1 MQNNLNKQER
11 QRVNDHYGTEGQ
23 QHPLLQVCSII
34 FTIRAGRLDGKKVKA
49 EDVFRLVAWMLDLLF
64 SGSKVEAWTQ
74 QDIDD
79 LWCEQAQMLLDWSDT
94 TVNDRQLIV
103 DTEFRIVRKLLCH
116 HWDTYYSEWLYS
128 LFCTTIDRE
137 SKGRSLDEQQ
147 RIQKR
152 LSDFSDSLNDWI
164 NNGYNSH
171 LSIEIEAVVKG
182 QTAEI
187 KSLKPRSGRK
197 AKAIECIVE
206 TFDYLPRLDDRG
218 QRLQAFYQGLKGRF
232 IDIKTPQKDFID
244 LFQNTTTTHKIV
256 WIQEIIKLK
265 YLILQIEKFIA
276 CPKGF
281 TIWQIVCAHFQ
292 IRTKRKETVDGK
304 TSDNYVIED
313 LQPRQF
319 TKGGK
324 IPNEVDDLDRIIR
337 IFDPKTNYNEAI
349 QDYLDAQQEHD
360 EIKDTEDALANG
372 LNTDT
377 RI

>member
-1 MQNNLNKQER
+1 MSN
-11 QRVNDHYGTEGQ
+11 HFGTEGQ
-23 QHPLLQVCSII
+23 NHPLLQVCNVI
-34 FTIRAGRLDGKKVKA
+34 FTIRASNLEGKKVKA
-49 EDVFRLVAWMLDLLF
+49 EDVFRIVGWMLDLLF
-64 SGSKVEAWTQ
+64 SSSKVDTWTQ
-74 QDIDD
+74 QNIDD
-79 LWCEQAQMLLDWSDT
+79 LWCKLSQMLVDWSDT
-94 TVNDRQLIV
+94 TVNDRRLIA
-103 DTEFRIVRKLLCH
+103 DTVFRIVRKLLCH
-116 HWDTYYSEWLYS
+116 HWDTYYSEWLYG
-128 LFCTTIDRE
+128 LFCTTIGRE
-137 SKGRSLDEQQ
+137 SKDGNLEEKQ

-152 LSDFSDSLNDWI
+152 LSDFSDSLSDWI

-206 TFDYLPRLDDRG
+206 TFDYLPLLDDRG

-244 LFQNTTTTHKIV
+244 LFQNTTTKHKIV

-265 YLILQIEKFIA
+265 YLFLKIEKYIT

-281 TIWQIVCAHFQ
+281 TTWQIVCAHFQ
-292 IRTKRKETVDGK
+292 IKSKRKKTVDNM
-304 TSDNYVIED
+304 TNDSYVIED
-313 LQPRQF
+313 LRPIQF

-324 IPNEVDDLDRIIR
+324 IPKAIDDLDRIIR
-337 IFDPKTNYNEAI
+337 ILDPKTDYNEAL
-349 QDYLDAQQEHD
+349 QDYLDAQLEHD

-372 LNTDT
+372 LNTDI
-377 RI
+377 RA

>member
-1 MQNNLNKQER
+1 M
-11 QRVNDHYGTEGQ
+11 
-23 QHPLLQVCSII
+23 
-34 FTIRAGRLDGKKVKA
+34 RAGKLDGNKVKA
-49 EDVFRLVAWMLDLLF
+49 EDVFRLVAGMLDLLF

-79 LWCEQAQMLLDWSDT
+79 LWYEQTQMLLDWPDT
-94 TVNDRQLIV
+94 SVNDRQRIV

-128 LFCTTIDRE
+128 LLSTIIDRE
-137 SKGRSLDEQQ
+137 GKDGSLEEQQ

-152 LSDFSDSLNDWI
+152 LSDFSDSLSDWI
-164 NNGYNSH
+164 NNGYNGL

-182 QTAEI
+182 QTAEVRP
-187 KSLKPRSGRK
+187 LKPRSGRK
-197 AKAIECIVE
+197 AKDLKCIVE

-244 LFQNTTTTHKIV
+244 LFQNTTTTHKVV

-265 YLILQIEKFIA
+265 YLILQIEKYIT
-276 CPKGF
+276 CPNGF

-292 IRTKRKETVDGK
+292 IRTRQKNTVDNK
-304 TSDNYVIED
+304 TDDSYVNEAI
-313 LQPRQF
+313 QPKQF

-324 IPNEVDDLDRIIR
+324 MPKEVDDLDRIIR
-337 IFDPKTNYNEAI
+337 ILDPKTNYNEAL
-349 QDYLDAQQEHD
+349 QDYLDAQLEHD
-360 EIKDTEDALANG
+360 DIKDTEDALANG
-372 LNTDT
+372 LNTD
-377 RI
+377 IHV